1 VSDERSLRVAEAARR
16 SNADFALLTSF
27 DTVCYATGFE
37 VPIETGPMPFEG
49 GPPTALVA
57 RDGTTG
63 LVVINIEEE
72 AARAGYARVV
82 VAYEGF
88 SSVRR
93 PPLRE
98 NYTRA
103 VLELVAELGAGGT
116 LAIEPASCPAALRDA
131 LEQRFAAFVDV
142 DPALAELRT
151 TKTREELDALRRC
164 AELVVTGQAA
174 ALAAVRAGQS
184 ELEVFADVRCA
195 MEVAHGGRMA
205 ITGDLVSG
213 VERTAA
219 CEGWPNERRL
229 EPGDPV
235 IVDLSPRARGY
246 WGDSCST
253 ILVPG
258 DSPEGFLELFD
269 ASLEAILHARS
280 ILRPGMSAGDLDRE
294 VREVVARRG
303 FANPLHIGHG
313 IGTSFHE
320 LPKIVA
326 QETTTLV
333 PDMVV
338 MLEPGAYDPTR
349 GGVRLEW
356 MFRVTETGNEV
367 MTPFEFVLRP
377 G

>member
-1 VSDERSLRVAEAARR
+1 
-16 SNADFALLTSF
+16 
-27 DTVCYATGFE
+27 
-37 VPIETGPMPFEG
+37 
-49 GPPTALVA
+49 
-57 RDGTTG
+57 
-63 LVVINIEEE
+63 
-72 AARAGYARVV
+72 
-82 VAYEGF
+82 
-88 SSVRR
+88 
-93 PPLRE
+93 
-98 NYTRA
+98 
-103 VLELVAELGAGGT
+103 
-116 LAIEPASCPAALRDA
+116 
-131 LEQRFAAFVDV
+131 
-142 DPALAELRT
+142 
-151 TKTREELDALRRC
+151 
-164 AELVVTGQAA
+164 
-174 ALAAVRAGQS
+174 
-184 ELEVFADVRCA
+184 
-195 MEVAHGGRMA
+195 MA

>member
-1 VSDERSLRVAEAARR
+1 LSDERSLRVGEAARR
-16 SNADFALLTSF
+16 SEADFALLTSF

-72 AARAGYARVV
+72 AARGGYAHTVL
-82 VAYEGF
+82 AYEGF
-88 SSVRR
+88 SSVHR

-98 NYTRA
+98 NYTHA
-103 VLELVAELGAGGT
+103 VLELVSELGGGGT
-116 LAIEPASCPAALRDA
+116 LAIEPASCPAALRES
-131 LEQRFAAFVDV
+131 LGERFAAFVDV
-142 DPALAELRT
+142 DPALAELRS
-151 TKTREELDALRRC
+151 TKTREELAALRRC

-174 ALAAVRAGQS
+174 ALAAARAGRR

-195 MEVAHGGRMA
+195 MELAHGGRMA
-205 ITGDLVSG
+205 VTGDLVSG

-219 CEGWPNERRL
+219 CEGWPNDRRL

-235 IVDLSPRARGY
+235 IVDLSPRAAGY

-253 ILVPG
+253 ILVEGEP
-258 DSPEGFLELFD
+258 PEGFLELYD
-269 ASLEAILHARS
+269 AALEAIHHARS
-280 ILRPGMSAGDLDRE
+280 VLRPGMGAGELDRE
-294 VREVVARRG
+294 VRDVITRRG

-326 QETTTLV
+326 QETTTLA

-338 MLEPGAYDPTR
+338 MLEPGAYDPAR

-356 MFRVTETGNEV
+356 MFRITETGNEV

-377 G
+377 